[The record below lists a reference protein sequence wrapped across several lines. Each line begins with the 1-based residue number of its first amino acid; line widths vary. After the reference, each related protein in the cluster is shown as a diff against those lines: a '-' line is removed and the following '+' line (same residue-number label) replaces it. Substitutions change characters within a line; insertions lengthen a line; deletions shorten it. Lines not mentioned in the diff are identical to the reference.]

1 LSSTEQR
8 GIAGR
13 KAFLESFP
21 TPEAHREF
29 MRRMA
34 QRRTFLGKLG
44 KQVLE
49 VVESE
54 YLLIPKQNGAGDGQD

>member
-1 LSSTEQR
+1 
-8 GIAGR
+8 
-13 KAFLESFP
+13 
-21 TPEAHREF
+21 